1 MILCELLRF
10 KLQGNKYRYFTI
22 SNNVHVVPS
31 SGRKEDLPVI
41 YNGLRKITRQKRT
54 FLDYKHY
61 I

>member
-1 MILCELLRF
+1 MILSELLRF
-10 KLQGNKYRYFTI
+10 KLQGNKYFTI

-41 YNGLRKITRQKRT
+41 YNGT